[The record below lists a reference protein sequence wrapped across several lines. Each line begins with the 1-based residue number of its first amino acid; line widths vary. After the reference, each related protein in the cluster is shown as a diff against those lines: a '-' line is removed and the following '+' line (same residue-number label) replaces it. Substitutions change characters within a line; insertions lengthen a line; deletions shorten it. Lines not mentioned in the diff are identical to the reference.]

1 MSAVTRTGGALSWLA
16 NAPLSLLRRG
26 LAASGSSAG
35 LLASPLNSLRRSAGL
50 AGNALKA
57 LAGAPLAVLR
67 GGMSGIR
74 NIIAMVMNPLAALRG
89 DYPQPVAC
97 CVFWRPARWPSFALR

>member
-1 MSAVTRTGGALSWLA
+1 
-16 NAPLSLLRRG
+16 
-26 LAASGSSAG
+26 
-35 LLASPLNSLRRSAGL
+35 SPLNSLRRSAGL

-74 NIIAMVMNPLAALRG
+74 NIIGMVMNPLAALRG
-89 DYPQPVAC
+89 GLSAAGGV
-97 CVFWRPARWPSFALR
+97 LRFLASGPLA